1 MQRYFV
7 SNIVDG
13 HLELDKDQIRHI
25 EKVMRM
31 QVGDQVTACFND
43 EVFLCEIKAFN
54 PLDVVV
60 VNKLDED
67 HELKN
72 PVTLLYCLPKGDKL
86 DLVLQKATELGV
98 SEIILVQSE
107 RCVAKI
113 KKEDVEKKLTRFRTI
128 LTEASEQSKRNKI
141 PVIEK
146 IIDYKDIS
154 KFHFDHAYIAYENST
169 DETFY
174 ESLMKVKDNE
184 SIAVLVGSEGGFSP
198 KEVDYAISNGYHSI
212 SLGKRILRSETA
224 AIFSLSAISFILER
238 GEEDAR

>member
-7 SNIVDG
+7 SSIEDKKVI
-13 HLELDKDQIRHI
+13 LDKDQIRHI

-31 QVGDQVTACFND
+31 KTGDQITACFNN
-43 EVFLCEIKAFN
+43 EVYLCEIKGFN
-54 PLDVVV
+54 PLDVEVIS
-60 VNKLDED
+60 KLDED

-86 DLVLQKATELGV
+86 DLVLQKACELGV

-113 KKEDVEKKLTRFRTI
+113 KKEDEAKKLLRFNTI
-128 LTEASEQSKRNKI
+128 LTEASEQSKRSKI
-141 PVIEK
+141 PTCNK
-146 IIDYKDIS
+146 IIDYKDIG
-154 KFHFDHAYIAYENST
+154 KYHFDHAYIAYENST

-174 ESLMKVKDNE
+174 SSLMNVKDGE

-198 KEVDYAISNGYHSI
+198 KEVDKAVQEGYHSI

-224 AIFSLSAISFILER
+224 AIFSLSAICFILER
-238 GEEDAR
+238 GE

>member
-7 SNIVDG
+7 NLIEDNKVI
-13 HLELDKDQIRHI
+13 LDKDQIRHI

-31 QVGDQVTACFND
+31 QTGDKITVCYNN
-43 EVFLCEIKAFN
+43 EVYLCEIKGFN
-54 PLDVVV
+54 PLVIETIS
-60 VNKLDED
+60 KIDED

-72 PVTLLYCLPKGDKL
+72 HVTLLYCLPKGDKL
-86 DLVLQKATELGV
+86 DLVLQKACELGV

-113 KKEDVEKKLTRFRTI
+113 KKEDEAKKIARFKTI
-128 LTEASEQSKRNKI
+128 LTEASEQSKRSKI
-141 PVIEK
+141 PTLDK
-146 IIDYKDIS
+146 IIDYKDIG
-154 KFHFDHAYIAYENST
+154 KYHFDHAYIAYENST

-174 ESLMKVKDNE
+174 SSLMNIKDGE

-198 KEVDYAISNGYHSI
+198 KEVEKAIESGYQSI

-238 GEEDAR
+238 GE